1 MVDRSQ
7 TTKRTNDVSTED
19 WLRFYFNAPV
29 GDDNSH
35 RLWMTNFIERIQ
47 QSSYSDGY
55 TDGKCDEIDKR
66 IGMEDEQWKDGNNIA
81 GDLP

>member
-1 MVDRSQ
+1 MA
-7 TTKRTNDVSTED
+7 TTNKTETTNDVTTSD
-19 WLRFYFNAPV
+19 WLRFYFSAPISI
-29 GDDNSH
+29 DDNAH

-55 TDGKCDEIDKR
+55 TDGKCDEIDRKLE
-66 IGMEDEQWKDGNNIA
+66 MEDEQWKDGNNIA